1 MVRRDQHSL
10 HYLNPGNGKRFPAYF
25 CRAFFLQFVCFVRV
39 HTFHH
44 SVILY
49 FSFDAIRITAVA
61 MLASPLISIIS
72 FLAGFPPRT
81 SPRGKW
87 RLFLYADDPHSGCG
101 LST

>member
-10 HYLNPGNGKRFPAYF
+10 HYLNPGNGKLFPAFF
-25 CRAFFLQFVCFVRV
+25 CHAFFLQFVCFVRV
-39 HTFHH
+39 HTLHH

-61 MLASPLISIIS
+61 TLASPPIST
-72 FLAGFPPRT
+72 FLASFPPWT

-87 RLFLYADDPHSGCG
+87 RLFLYADDPCSGRR